1 MNTLKT
7 TFLLTLLTLLLVFVG
22 QMLGGNSGMV
32 VALIFAAIMNLTT
45 YWFSDKIVLAMYR
58 AKPIEES
65 DNPGLYNLIR
75 RTATKAGLPM
85 PKVYVI
91 PTQTPNAFAT
101 GRNPK
106 HAAVAV
112 TSGILKILN
121 EDELEGVIS
130 HEMAHVKN
138 RDILTGSI
146 VATLAG
152 AISMLAFMARW
163 AAIFGGFGGRDSEGR
178 GGGLGLL
185 IMAIVAPL
193 AALLIQMAI
202 SRSREYAADQTGAK
216 ISHKPL
222 SLANALRKLEYA
234 GRRIPLKANPSTA
247 HLFIVN
253 PLSGKG
259 MASLFSTHPPVEERV
274 ARLEK
279 MAHHEGSPRVAKR
292 I

>member
-1 MNTLKT
+1 MNILKT
-7 TFLLTLLTLLLVFVG
+7 VFLLTLLTLLLVFIGQLVG
-22 QMLGGNSGMV
+22 GKSGMII
-32 VALIFAAIMNLTT
+32 ALIFAAVMNLTT

-58 AKPIEES
+58 AQPIQES
-65 DNPGLYNLIR
+65 DHPHLYSLVR
-75 RTATKAGLPM
+75 QTATKAGLPM
-85 PKVYVI
+85 PRVYII

-112 TSGILKILN
+112 TAGILKILDK
-121 EDELEGVIS
+121 DELEGVIS
-130 HEMAHVKN
+130 HEMAHVRN

-146 VATLAG
+146 VATVAG
-152 AISMLAFMARW
+152 AISVLAHIAQW
-163 AAIFGGFGGRDSEGR
+163 GAIFGGYGGRDDEGR
-178 GGGLGLL
+178 GGGGLGLL

-202 SRSREYAADQTGAK
+202 SRSREYSADQTGAK

-234 GRRIPLKANPSTA
+234 SRRMPLEANPSTA

-259 MASLFSTHPPVEERV
+259 MAGLFSTHPPVEERV

-279 MAHHEGSPRVAKR
+279 MVHH
-292 I
+292 

>member
-1 MNTLKT
+1 MNALKT
-7 TFLLTLLTLLLVFVG
+7 TFLLTLLTLLFVFIG
-22 QMLGGNSGMV
+22 RMLGGNSGMI
-32 VALIFAAIMNLTT
+32 VALIFAAVMNLTT

-58 AKPIEES
+58 AQPVTES
-65 DNPGLYNLIR
+65 DNPRLHGLVR
-75 RTATKAGLPM
+75 RVATNANLPM

-91 PTQTPNAFAT
+91 PTHTPNAFAT

-112 TSGILKILN
+112 TSGILKTLD

-130 HEMAHVKN
+130 HEMAHVRN

-152 AISMLAFMARW
+152 ATSMLAFMARW
-163 AAIFGGFGGRDSEGR
+163 AAIFGGYGGKDSEGR
-178 GGGLGLL
+178 GGGIGLL

-202 SRSREYAADQTGAK
+202 SRSREYAADQAGAK

-222 SLANALRKLEYA
+222 SLASALEKLQYA
-234 GRRIPLKANPSTA
+234 SRRVPLEAKPSTA

-253 PLSGKG
+253 PLSGRG
-259 MASLFSTHPPVEERV
+259 IASLFSTHPPVEERV
-274 ARLEK
+274 ARLQS
-279 MAHHEGSPRVAKR
+279 MAKS

>member
-7 TFLLTLLTLLLVFVG
+7 AFLLTLMTLLFIFIG
-22 QMLGGNSGMV
+22 RMLGGNQGMV
-32 VALIFAAIMNLTT
+32 VAFIFAAIMNLGT
-45 YWFSDKIVLAMYR
+45 YWFSDKIVLRMYR
-58 AKPIEES
+58 AQRVDEAG
-65 DNPGLYNLIR
+65 NPRLHDIVR
-75 RTATKAGLPM
+75 RAATAARLPM
-85 PKVYVI
+85 PKVYII

-112 TSGILKILN
+112 TDGILRMLDQ
-121 EDELEGVIS
+121 DELEGVIS
-130 HEMAHVKN
+130 HEMAHIRN

-152 AISMLAFMARW
+152 AISMLAFMARF
-163 AAIFGGFGGRDSEGR
+163 AAIFGGYGGRDSEGR

-202 SRSREYAADQTGAK
+202 SRSREYAADRTAAK
-216 ISHKPL
+216 NSHKPL
-222 SLANALRKLEYA
+222 ALANALRKLEHA
-234 GRRIPLKANPSTA
+234 SRRIPLPAKPSTA

-259 MASLFSTHPPVEERV
+259 MASLFSTHPPIEERV
-274 ARLEK
+274 AKLQQ
-279 MAHHEGSPRVAKR
+279 MARG

>member
-7 TFLLTLLTLLLVFVG
+7 GFLLTVLTLLFVFIG
-22 QMLGGNSGMV
+22 QILGGNSGMV
-32 VALIFAAIMNLTT
+32 IALIFAAIMNLAT

-58 AKPIEES
+58 AQQVQES
-65 DNPGLYNLIR
+65 DNPRLFNLVR
-75 RTATKAGLPM
+75 RTATNANLPM
-85 PKVYVI
+85 PKVYII

-106 HAAVAV
+106 HAAVAA
-112 TSGILKILN
+112 TSGILKILD

-130 HEMAHVKN
+130 HEMAHVRN

-146 VATLAG
+146 VATIAG
-152 AISMLAFMARW
+152 AISMLAHMAQW
-163 AAIFGGFGGRDSEGR
+163 AAIFGGAGGRDEEGR
-178 GGGLGLL
+178 RGGLGLL
-185 IMAIVAPL
+185 VMAIVAPL
-193 AALLIQMAI
+193 AAVLIQMAI

-222 SLANALRKLEYA
+222 SLANALKKLEYA
-234 GRRIPLKANPSTA
+234 SRRIPLDANPSTA

-259 MASLFSTHPPVEERV
+259 MVSLFSTHPPIEERV
-274 ARLEK
+274 ARLEG
-279 MAHHEGSPRVAKR
+279 MARGT
-292 I
+292 

>member
-1 MNTLKT
+1 MNALKT
-7 TFLLTLLTLLLVFVG
+7 VFLLTLLTLLFVFIGQVVG
-22 QMLGGNSGMV
+22 GKSGMII
-32 VALIFAAIMNLTT
+32 ALIFAAIMNLTT

-58 AKPIEES
+58 AQPIKES
-65 DNPGLYNLIR
+65 DHPRLYSLVR
-75 RTATKAGLPM
+75 QTATKANLPM
-85 PKVYVI
+85 PRVYII

-112 TSGILKILN
+112 TSGILKILD

-130 HEMAHVKN
+130 HEMAHVRN

-146 VATLAG
+146 VATIAG
-152 AISMLAFMARW
+152 AISVLAHMAQW
-163 AAIFGGFGGRDSEGR
+163 GAIFGGYGGRDNEGR
-178 GGGLGLL
+178 GGGGLGLL
-185 IMAIVAPL
+185 VMAIVAPL

-202 SRSREYAADQTGAK
+202 SRSREYSADQTGAK

-234 GRRIPLKANPSTA
+234 SRRMPLEANPSTA

-274 ARLEK
+274 ARLK
-279 MAHHEGSPRVAKR
+279 AMVHH
-292 I
+292 

>member
-1 MNTLKT
+1 
-7 TFLLTLLTLLLVFVG
+7 
-22 QMLGGNSGMV
+22 
-32 VALIFAAIMNLTT
+32 
-45 YWFSDKIVLAMYR
+45 
-58 AKPIEES
+58 
-65 DNPGLYNLIR
+65 
-75 RTATKAGLPM
+75 M
-85 PKVYVI
+85 PKVYMI

-112 TSGILKILN
+112 TSGILKILD

-130 HEMAHVKN
+130 HEMAHVRN

-146 VATLAG
+146 VATVAG
-152 AISMLAFMARW
+152 AISVLAHMAQW
-163 AAIFGGFGGRDSEGR
+163 GAIFGGYGGRDDEGR
-178 GGGLGLL
+178 GGGGLGLL

-202 SRSREYAADQTGAK
+202 SRSREYSADQTGAK

-234 GRRIPLKANPSTA
+234 SRRMPLEANPSTA

-279 MAHHEGSPRVAKR
+279 MVHH
-292 I
+292 

>member
-7 TFLLTLLTLLLVFVG
+7 AFLLTLMTLLFIFIG
-22 QMLGGNSGMV
+22 RMLGGNQGMV
-32 VALIFAAIMNLTT
+32 VAFIFAAIMNLGT
-45 YWFSDKIVLAMYR
+45 YWFSDKIVLGMYR
-58 AKPIEES
+58 AQRVDEAG
-65 DNPGLYNLIR
+65 NPRLHDIVR
-75 RTATKAGLPM
+75 RAATNAHLPM

-112 TSGILKILN
+112 TQGILKILD

-130 HEMAHVKN
+130 HEMGHIRN

-152 AISMLAFMARW
+152 AISMLAFMARF
-163 AAIFGGFGGRDSEGR
+163 AAIFGGYGGRDSEGR

-202 SRSREYAADQTGAK
+202 SRSREYAADSTAAK
-216 ISHKPL
+216 NSHKPL
-222 SLANALRKLEYA
+222 ALANALRKLELA
-234 GRRIPLKANPSTA
+234 SRRMPLQAKPSTA

-259 MASLFSTHPPVEERV
+259 MASLFSTHPPIEERV
-274 ARLEK
+274 ARLQK
-279 MAHHEGSPRVAKR
+279 MARGV
-292 I
+292 

>member
-7 TFLLTLLTLLLVFVG
+7 AFLLTLLTLLFIFIG
-22 QMLGGNSGMV
+22 QMLGGNQGMI
-32 VALIFAAIMNLTT
+32 VAFIFAALMNLGT

-58 AKPIEES
+58 AQQVDEGTSPRLFRIV
-65 DNPGLYNLIR
+65 R
-75 RTATKAGLPM
+75 RAASTAHLPM
-85 PKVYVI
+85 PKVYII

-112 TSGILKILN
+112 TQGIMKILDA
-121 EDELEGVIS
+121 DELEGVIS
-130 HEMAHVKN
+130 HEMAHIKN

-152 AISMLAFMARW
+152 AISMLAFMARF
-163 AAIFGGFGGRDSEGR
+163 AAIFGGYGGRDSDSR

-202 SRSREYAADQTGAK
+202 SRSREYAADSTAAK
-216 ISHKPL
+216 NSHKPL
-222 SLANALRKLEYA
+222 ALANALRKLEGA
-234 GRRIPLKANPSTA
+234 ARRIPLNAKPSTA

-259 MASLFSTHPPVEERV
+259 MASLFSTHPPIEERV
-274 ARLEK
+274 ARLQK
-279 MAHHEGSPRVAKR
+279 MAKG

>member
-7 TFLLTLLTLLLVFVG
+7 AFLLTLMTLLFIFIG
-22 QMLGGNSGMV
+22 RMLGGNQGMV
-32 VALIFAAIMNLTT
+32 VAFIFAAIMNLGT
-45 YWFSDKIVLAMYR
+45 YWFSDKIVLRMYR
-58 AKPIEES
+58 AQRVDEAG
-65 DNPGLYNLIR
+65 NPRLHDIVR
-75 RTATKAGLPM
+75 RAATAARLPM
-85 PKVYVI
+85 PKVYII

-112 TSGILKILN
+112 TDGILRMLDQ
-121 EDELEGVIS
+121 DELEGVIS
-130 HEMAHVKN
+130 HEMAHIRN

-152 AISMLAFMARW
+152 AISMLAFMARF
-163 AAIFGGFGGRDSEGR
+163 AAIFGGYGGRDSEGR

-202 SRSREYAADQTGAK
+202 SRSREYAADRTAAK
-216 ISHKPL
+216 NSHKHL
-222 SLANALRKLEYA
+222 ALANALRKLEHA
-234 GRRIPLKANPSTA
+234 SRRIPLPAKPSTA

-259 MASLFSTHPPVEERV
+259 MASLFSTHPPIEERV
-274 ARLEK
+274 AKLQQ
-279 MAHHEGSPRVAKR
+279 MARG

>member
-1 MNTLKT
+1 MNVLKT
-7 TFLLTLLTLLLVFVG
+7 VFLLTVLTLLFVFIGQVVG
-22 QMLGGNSGMV
+22 GKSGMII
-32 VALIFAAIMNLTT
+32 ALIFAAIMNLTT

-58 AKPIEES
+58 AQPIKES
-65 DNPGLYNLIR
+65 DNPRLYSLVR
-75 RTATKAGLPM
+75 QTATKANLPM
-85 PKVYVI
+85 PRVYII

-112 TSGILKILN
+112 TSGILKILD

-130 HEMAHVKN
+130 HEMAHVRN

-146 VATLAG
+146 VATIAG
-152 AISMLAFMARW
+152 AISVLAHMAQW
-163 AAIFGGFGGRDSEGR
+163 GAIFGGFGGRDDEGR
-178 GGGLGLL
+178 GGGGLGLL
-185 IMAIVAPL
+185 VMAIVAPL

-202 SRSREYAADQTGAK
+202 SRSREYSADQTGAK

-222 SLANALRKLEYA
+222 SLANALKKLDYA
-234 GRRIPLKANPSTA
+234 SRRMPLEANPSTA

-274 ARLEK
+274 ARLQK
-279 MAHHEGSPRVAKR
+279 MVHH
-292 I
+292 

>member
-7 TFLLTLLTLLLVFVG
+7 TFLLTLLTLLFVFIG
-22 QMLGGNSGMV
+22 QMLGGNSGMMV
-32 VALIFAAIMNLTT
+32 SLVFAAIMNLTT

-58 AKPIEES
+58 AQPVTES
-65 DNPGLYNLIR
+65 DNPRLHQLVR
-75 RTATKAGLPM
+75 RTATNANLPM
-85 PKVYVI
+85 PKVYII

-112 TSGILKILN
+112 TSGILRTLD

-130 HEMAHVKN
+130 HEMAHIRN

-152 AISMLAFMARW
+152 AISMLAFMARF
-163 AAIFGGFGGRDSEGR
+163 AAIFGGYGGRDSEGR
-178 GGGLGLL
+178 GGGIGLL
-185 IMAIVAPL
+185 LMAIVAPL
-193 AALLIQMAI
+193 AALMIQMAI
-202 SRSREYAADQTGAK
+202 SRSREYAADQAGAK

-222 SLANALRKLEYA
+222 SLANALKKLQHA
-234 GRRIPLKANPSTA
+234 SRRIPLEAKPSTA

-259 MASLFSTHPPVEERV
+259 MASLFSTHPPV
-274 ARLEK
+274 
-279 MAHHEGSPRVAKR
+279 
-292 I
+292 

>member
-7 TFLLTLLTLLLVFVG
+7 MLLLTLMTLLFIVIG
-22 QMLGGNSGMV
+22 GMLGGRQGMV
-32 VALIFAAIMNLTT
+32 VALVFAALMNFGT
-45 YWFSDKIVLAMYR
+45 YWFSDKIVLATFR
-58 AKPIEES
+58 ARQVDEGTS
-65 DNPGLYNLIR
+65 PGLHQIVR
-75 RTATKAGLPM
+75 RAASNAHLPM
-85 PKVYVI
+85 PKVYI
-91 PTQTPNAFAT
+91 ISTRTPNAFAT

-106 HAAVAV
+106 HSAVAV
-112 TSGILKILN
+112 TEGIMRVLD

-130 HEMAHVKN
+130 HEMAHIRN

-152 AISMLAFMARW
+152 AISMLAFMTRF
-163 AAIFGGFGGRDSEGR
+163 AAIFGGYGGRDSEGR

-193 AALLIQMAI
+193 AALLIQMAV
-202 SRSREYAADQTGAK
+202 SRSREYAADSTAAK
-216 ISHKPL
+216 NSHKPL
-222 SLANALRKLEYA
+222 ALASALRKLEHA
-234 GRRIPLKANPSTA
+234 ARRIPLEAKPSTA

-274 ARLEK
+274 ARLQK
-279 MAHHEGSPRVAKR
+279 MAKG

>member
-7 TFLLTLLTLLLVFVG
+7 AFLLTLMTLLFIFIG
-22 QMLGGNSGMV
+22 YMLGGGQGMV
-32 VALIFAAIMNLTT
+32 VAFIFAALMNLGT
-45 YWFSDKIVLAMYR
+45 YWFSDKIVLGMYR
-58 AKPIEES
+58 AQKVDEGSSPRLHSIV
-65 DNPGLYNLIR
+65 R
-75 RTATKAGLPM
+75 HAAQAAKLPM

-106 HAAVAV
+106 HSAVAV
-112 TSGILKILN
+112 TQGIMKILD
-121 EDELEGVIS
+121 DEEMEGVVS
-130 HEMAHVKN
+130 HEMAHVRN

-152 AISMLAFMARW
+152 AISMLAFMARF
-163 AAIFGGFGGRDSEGR
+163 AAIFGGYGGRDR
-178 GGGLGLL
+178 QGGGLGFL

-202 SRSREYAADQTGAK
+202 SRSREFAADSTAAK
-216 ISHKPL
+216 NSHKPL
-222 SLANALRKLEYA
+222 ALASALKKLEYA
-234 GRRIPLKANPSTA
+234 AKRIPLEAKPSTA

-259 MASLFSTHPPVEERV
+259 MASLFSTHPPIEQRV

-279 MAHHEGSPRVAKR
+279 MARG

>member
-7 TFLLTLLTLLLVFVG
+7 AFLLTLLTLLFVFIG
-22 QMLGGNSGMV
+22 QLLGGNQGMV
-32 VALIFAAIMNLTT
+32 VALIFAAIMNLGT

-58 AKPIEES
+58 AQPVDEGRS
-65 DNPGLYNLIR
+65 R
-75 RTATKAGLPM
+75 RLHSIVRRAASSAHLPM
-85 PKVYVI
+85 PKVYII
-91 PTQTPNAFAT
+91 PSQTPNAFAT

-106 HAAVAV
+106 HSAVAV
-112 TSGILKILN
+112 TQGIMKVLDD
-121 EDELEGVIS
+121 DELEGVIS
-130 HEMAHVKN
+130 HEMAHIKN

-152 AISMLAFMARW
+152 AISMLAFMARF
-163 AAIFGGFGGRDSEGR
+163 AAIFGGYGGRDSQGR
-178 GGGLGLL
+178 GGGLSLL

-202 SRSREYAADQTGAK
+202 SRSREYAADSTAAK
-216 ISHKPL
+216 NSHKPL
-222 SLANALRKLEYA
+222 ALANALRKLESA
-234 GRRIPLKANPSTA
+234 SRRKPLGAKPATA

-259 MASLFSTHPPVEERV
+259 MASLFSTHPPIQERV
-274 ARLEK
+274 ARLQK
-279 MAHHEGSPRVAKR
+279 MAKG

>member
-22 QMLGGNSGMV
+22 QMLGGNSGMM

-45 YWFSDKIVLAMYR
+45 YWFSDRIVLAMYR
-58 AKPIEES
+58 AQPIEES
-65 DNPGLYNLIR
+65 DNPRLYNLVR
-75 RTATKAGLPM
+75 RTATNSNLPM
-85 PKVYVI
+85 PRVYII

-112 TSGILKILN
+112 TSGILRILD

-130 HEMAHVKN
+130 HEMAHVRN

-163 AAIFGGFGGRDSEGR
+163 AAIFGGFGGRDGEGR

-202 SRSREYAADQTGAK
+202 SRSREYAADDAGAK

-222 SLANALRKLEYA
+222 SLANALKKLQYA
-234 GRRIPLKANPSTA
+234 SRRIPLQANPSTA

-259 MASLFSTHPPVEERV
+259 MAGLFSTHPPVEERV

-279 MAHHEGSPRVAKR
+279 IAKR

>member
-1 MNTLKT
+1 MNALKT
-7 TFLLTLLTLLLVFVG
+7 VFLLTLLTLLFVFIGQVVG
-22 QMLGGNSGMV
+22 GKSGMII
-32 VALIFAAIMNLTT
+32 ALIFAAIMNLTT

-58 AKPIEES
+58 AQPIKES
-65 DNPGLYNLIR
+65 DHPRLYSLVR
-75 RTATKAGLPM
+75 QTATKAGLPM
-85 PKVYVI
+85 PKVYII

-112 TSGILKILN
+112 TSGILKILD

-130 HEMAHVKN
+130 HEMAHVRN

-146 VATLAG
+146 VATVAG
-152 AISMLAFMARW
+152 AISVLAHMAQW
-163 AAIFGGFGGRDSEGR
+163 GAIFGGYGGRDDEGR
-178 GGGLGLL
+178 GGGGLGLL

-202 SRSREYAADQTGAK
+202 SRSREYSADQTGAK

-234 GRRIPLKANPSTA
+234 SRRMPLEANPSTA

-259 MASLFSTHPPVEERV
+259 MASLFRTHPPVEERV
-274 ARLEK
+274 ARLQK
-279 MAHHEGSPRVAKR
+279 MVHH
-292 I
+292 

>member
-1 MNTLKT
+1 MNALKT
-7 TFLLTLLTLLLVFVG
+7 VFLLTLLTLLFVFIGQVVG
-22 QMLGGNSGMV
+22 GKSGMII
-32 VALIFAAIMNLTT
+32 ALIFAAIMNLTT

-58 AKPIEES
+58 AQPIKES
-65 DNPGLYNLIR
+65 DNPRLYSLVR
-75 RTATKAGLPM
+75 QTATKAGLPM
-85 PKVYVI
+85 PKVYMI

-112 TSGILKILN
+112 TAGILKILD

-130 HEMAHVKN
+130 HEMAHVRN

-146 VATLAG
+146 VATVAG
-152 AISMLAFMARW
+152 AISVLAHMAQW
-163 AAIFGGFGGRDSEGR
+163 GAIFGGYGGRDDEGR
-178 GGGLGLL
+178 GRGGLGLL

-202 SRSREYAADQTGAK
+202 SRSREYSADQTGAK

-222 SLANALRKLEYA
+222 SLANALKKLDYA
-234 GRRIPLKANPSTA
+234 SRRMPLEANPSTA

-279 MAHHEGSPRVAKR
+279 MVHH
-292 I
+292 

>member
-22 QMLGGNSGMV
+22 QMLGGNSGMI

-45 YWFSDKIVLAMYR
+45 YWFSDRIVLAMYR
-58 AKPIEES
+58 AQPIEES
-65 DNPGLYNLIR
+65 DNPRLYNLVR
-75 RTATKAGLPM
+75 RTATNSNLPM
-85 PKVYVI
+85 PRVYII

-112 TSGILKILN
+112 TSGILRILD

-130 HEMAHVKN
+130 HEMAHVRN

-163 AAIFGGFGGRDSEGR
+163 AAIFGGFGGRDGEGR

-202 SRSREYAADQTGAK
+202 SRSREYAADDAGAK

-222 SLANALRKLEYA
+222 SLANALKKLQYA
-234 GRRIPLKANPSTA
+234 SRRIPLQANPSTA

-259 MASLFSTHPPVEERV
+259 MAGLFSTHPPVEERV

-279 MAHHEGSPRVAKR
+279 IAKR

>member
-7 TFLLTLLTLLLVFVG
+7 TFLLTLLTLLFVFIG
-22 QMLGGNSGMV
+22 QMLGGKSGMT
-32 VALIFAAIMNLTT
+32 VALVFAAIMNLTT

-58 AKPIEES
+58 AQPVTES
-65 DNPGLYNLIR
+65 DNPRLHQLVR
-75 RTATKAGLPM
+75 RTATNASLPM
-85 PKVYVI
+85 PKVYII

-112 TSGILKILN
+112 TSGILKTLD

-130 HEMAHVKN
+130 HEMAHVRN

-152 AISMLAFMARW
+152 AISMLAFMARF
-163 AAIFGGFGGRDSEGR
+163 AAIFGGYGGRDGEGR
-178 GGGLGLL
+178 GGGIGLL
-185 IMAIVAPL
+185 LMAIVAPL
-193 AALLIQMAI
+193 AALMIQMAI
-202 SRSREYAADQTGAK
+202 SRSREYAADQAGAK

-222 SLANALRKLEYA
+222 SLANALKKLQHA
-234 GRRIPLKANPSTA
+234 SRRIPLEAKPSTA

-274 ARLEK
+274 ARLQN
-279 MAHHEGSPRVAKR
+279 MAKG

>member
-7 TFLLTLLTLLLVFVG
+7 AFLLTLLTLLFVFIG
-22 QMLGGNSGMV
+22 QLLGGNQGMV
-32 VALIFAAIMNLTT
+32 VALLFAAIMNLGT

-58 AKPIEES
+58 AQPVDEGTS
-65 DNPGLYNLIR
+65 R
-75 RTATKAGLPM
+75 RLHSIVRRAASSAHLPM
-85 PKVYVI
+85 PKVYII
-91 PTQTPNAFAT
+91 PSQTPNAFAT

-106 HAAVAV
+106 HSAVAV
-112 TSGILKILN
+112 TQGIMKVLDD
-121 EDELEGVIS
+121 DELEGVIS
-130 HEMAHVKN
+130 HEMAHIKN

-152 AISMLAFMARW
+152 AISMLAFMARF
-163 AAIFGGFGGRDSEGR
+163 AAIFGGYGGRDGQGR
-178 GGGLGLL
+178 GGGLSLL

-202 SRSREYAADQTGAK
+202 SRSREYAADSTAAK
-216 ISHKPL
+216 NSHKPL
-222 SLANALRKLEYA
+222 ALANALRKLESA
-234 GRRIPLKANPSTA
+234 SRRKPLGAKPATA

-259 MASLFSTHPPVEERV
+259 MASLFSTHPPIQERV
-274 ARLEK
+274 ARLQK
-279 MAHHEGSPRVAKR
+279 MAKG